1 MIHTIP
7 SVSGNRQLLQNCKLL
22 SVIRMVGTDNVIVMV
37 CCLLSYYTVK
47 YKCTFIDLEKKIS
60 AIVAVEPLM
69 PTFTPDQYENEVC

>member
-1 MIHTIP
+1 MGHSTH
-7 SVSGNRQLLQNCKLL
+7 SYYTYYRTYNSHG
-22 SVIRMVGTDNVIVMV
+22 
-37 CCLLSYYTVK
+37 LLSYYTVK